1 MFATPG
7 DMCVGQGPGCL
18 IVAQFDDMSV
28 DWRDPQGTVA
38 IEVLST
44 RLHEARWVQCGLRKL
59 FCNCVRYLTRVGTT
73 SIFLALVQNTLLDQ
87 DFQRGEWPASL
98 SSLRSSTFLRI
109 LTLFYLGW

>member
-1 MFATPG
+1 
-7 DMCVGQGPGCL
+7 MCVGQGPECL

-44 RLHEARWVQCGLRKL
+44 RLHKARWVQCGLRKL

-73 SIFLALVQNTLLDQ
+73 SIFLALVLNTLLDQ